1 MINAIKTGNKMSLNL
16 FHFPFNAMGSPCE
29 LKFYAKS
36 QQSAKQVSDKVIAD
50 VKRIEQ
56 RYSRYQQ
63 DSTLSAIN
71 RVAEKGGSVE
81 VDEETMALLN
91 YANTCY
97 QQSAGLFDISSG
109 ILRNAWDF
117 KSQTIPKKAEI
128 KRLLKSIGWK
138 KIKLTENSISF
149 SVSGM
154 QLDFG
159 GIGKEYAVDRAAGI
173 CWQHGVQHGL
183 VNLGGD
189 IKIIGPHVDGKPW
202 IVGISHP
209 RKPNQ
214 LLTSLSLY
222 SGGVASS
229 GDYQRCIEINGKRY
243 SHVLNPKTGWP
254 VRGLSAVT
262 VVAEQCVIAG
272 SACTIAML
280 MEGRGKRWLDK
291 LGVQHIWVDLQGRVG
306 GHN

>member
-1 MINAIKTGNKMSLNL
+1 
-16 FHFPFNAMGSPCE
+16 MGSPCE

-36 QQSAKQVSDKVIAD
+36 QQSAKQVADKVIAD

-56 RYSRYQQ
+56 RYSRYQE
-63 DSTLSAIN
+63 DSMLSAIN
-71 RVAEKGGSVE
+71 RVAEKGGSIE

-109 ILRNAWDF
+109 ILRKAWDF
-117 KSQTIPKKAEI
+117 KSKTIPKQAEI
-128 KRLLKSIGWK
+128 KQLLKSIGWK
-138 KIKLTENSISF
+138 KIKLTEKSISF

-159 GIGKEYAVDRAAGI
+159 GIGKEYAVDRAAAI
-173 CWQHGVQHGL
+173 CWQHGIQHGL

-189 IKIIGPHVDGKPW
+189 IKIIGPHIDGKPW

-209 RKPNQ
+209 RMPNE

-291 LGVQHIWVDLQGRVG
+291 LGAKHIWVDMQGKVG
-306 GHN
+306 GRK